1 MWILPSKHPSIQL
14 RNVEILSMKT
24 CNRAYNMKM
33 GISWVLVRMR
43 PMRDFEIARG
53 AYLEPA

>member
-1 MWILPSKHPSIQL
+1 
-14 RNVEILSMKT
+14 MKT

-43 PMRDFEIARG
+43 LMRDFEIARG